1 LDPPLR
7 ALPSN
12 RPENK
17 MKELKTVKINSKKLQ
32 RVSCVDNM
40 ACEQE
45 EFTELKKIKEK
56 NPDLVSVH

>member
-1 LDPPLR
+1 
-7 ALPSN
+7 
-12 RPENK
+12 